1 MGLFFLKCAPTSW
14 EVASSHFHV
23 APVTF
28 ERHLWKTLVL
38 IDEALPEVI
47 FFFQMDL
54 ILILCLKLSWE
65 D

>member
-14 EVASSHFHV
+14 EVASSRFHV

-28 ERHLWKTLVL
+28 ERHLWETLVL

-47 FFFQMDL
+47 LFFQMN
-54 ILILCLKLSWE
+54 SS
-65 D
+65 